1 MSHTITANINAST
14 QKTHEWI
21 ASVEH
26 ELHDHNPQAAFH
38 ALRSVMHALRDRLPA
53 NEAVHLAAGLPT
65 HLRGIYYEGWSP
77 SNKPEKLTKQQF
89 LHRIESE
96 YSGPGDLNPLRCAT
110 AVFAVLQQHV
120 GSGEIGDIRSILPKE
135 IAELWP
141 QS

>member
-1 MSHTITANINAST
+1 MSNTVAASINAST

-26 ELHDHNPQAAFH
+26 ELHDPNPQAAFH
-38 ALRSVMHALRDRLPA
+38 ALRSVLHALRDRLPA
-53 NEAVHLAAGLPT
+53 VEAAHLAAGLPT
-65 HLRGIYYEGWSP
+65 HLRGVYYEGWSP

-96 YSGPGDLNPLRCAT
+96 QAGPSNLNPLRCAT
-110 AVFAVLQQHV
+110 AVFAVLHQHV
-120 GSGEIGDIRSILPKE
+120 GSGEIGDIRDILPKE

-141 QS
+141 KS